1 MDDVNEIG
9 GGVALAVAPPDVLI
23 GHRAARSGVEVTE
36 ISPEA
41 AEAMNEFGLGWVEMI
56 SPGQSARHGF
66 SRRQNVVMIATAVI
80 TTLSIILWTQ
90 ATMRVVVAIATFV
103 YLIAVSHRLW
113 LVRVSLKRGSGIS
126 VSDEDA
132 LAVPDDE
139 LPSYCLL
146 IPAYKEP
153 EVIGQ
158 LISHLEALDYPR
170 DRVVVKL
177 LLEEDD
183 TETLAAAR
191 AYDAIKPTDLA
202 IDVLILPPGIPQTK
216 PRALNFGLQ
225 CSDTDLVTIFD
236 VEDRPEPLQLR
247 RAAVAFQRL
256 GPSYACLQARLEFED
271 TGVNLLSKWF
281 VVEYLTWF
289 RLFLGGITFSNGVVP
304 LGGTSNH
311 FRREALDAVGA
322 WDPYNVTEDADLGVR
337 LQRNGYDV
345 GLLDSVTLEEV
356 NSDLVHW
363 VKQRS
368 RWQKGYLQTSVVHL
382 HQPTKAFKELGW
394 SRWCQ
399 LMMFMAGT
407 PIMAVA
413 NFFFWGMFATW
424 LVTRAQIIEQLFP
437 SVIYYLAL
445 GSLVIGNL
453 SMVYVSVITLLQSRR
468 HDHLLWSTLLTPLYW
483 VLISVAAVRAV
494 VQLFIDP
501 FHWEKTQHGI
511 GHAPAPGADTA
522 AQSAAATS

>member
-1 MDDVNEIG
+1 M
-9 GGVALAVAPPDVLI
+9 
-23 GHRAARSGVEVTE
+23 
-36 ISPEA
+36 
-41 AEAMNEFGLGWVEMI
+41 
-56 SPGQSARHGF
+56 
-66 SRRQNVVMIATAVI
+66 
-80 TTLSIILWTQ
+80 
-90 ATMRVVVAIATFV
+90 
-103 YLIAVSHRLW
+103 
-113 LVRVSLKRGSGIS
+113 
-126 VSDEDA
+126 
-132 LAVPDDE
+132 
-139 LPSYCLL
+139 
-146 IPAYKEP
+146 
-153 EVIGQ
+153 
-158 LISHLEALDYPR
+158 
-170 DRVVVKL
+170 
-177 LLEEDD
+177 
-183 TETLAAAR
+183 
-191 AYDAIKPTDLA
+191 
-202 IDVLILPPGIPQTK
+202 
-216 PRALNFGLQ
+216 
-225 CSDTDLVTIFD
+225 
-236 VEDRPEPLQLR
+236 
-247 RAAVAFQRL
+247 AFQRAPANI
-256 GPSYACLQARLEFED
+256 GCLQGRLGYFNERQ
-271 TGVNLLSKWF
+271 NLLTRWF
-281 VVEYLTWF
+281 TLEYDQWFGVVLPSIE
-289 RLFLGGITFSNGVVP
+289 RLKSVVP

-311 FRREALDAVGA
+311 IRTQVWRDVGG
-322 WDPYNVTEDADLGVR
+322 WDQFNVTEDADLGVR
-337 LQRNGYDV
+337 LQRKGYDV

-356 NSDLVHW
+356 NSDIVNW

-511 GHAPAPGADTA
+511 GHAPAPGADAT
-522 AQSAAATS
+522 QSAAATS